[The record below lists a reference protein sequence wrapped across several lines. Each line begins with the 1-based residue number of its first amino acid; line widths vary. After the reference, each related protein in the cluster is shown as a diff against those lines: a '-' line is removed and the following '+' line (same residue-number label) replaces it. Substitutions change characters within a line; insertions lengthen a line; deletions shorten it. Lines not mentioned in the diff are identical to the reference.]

1 MGWCF
6 CFTNMLADQKYFAN
20 YLRKI
25 MFSTCS
31 QNYLKKVGED
41 FIINSA
47 LNIFASSLVE
57 CDFFFPRKVL
67 VASRK
72 LWVIFPDSYLW
83 DVLKVSLKR
92 NLKAQAL
99 LKKSFKRKVLP
110 IFENRAEKKSK
121 NENKTMSVKIKIKV
135 TFLYSP
141 GIGTDR
147 VNVLQ

>member
-1 MGWCF
+1 MFQVSSIGKDLLLIRIPYGLVF
-6 CFTNMLADQKYFAN
+6 LLYKYASRSKYFAN

-57 CDFFFPRKVL
+57 CDFFFSRKVL

-83 DVLKVSLKR
+83 DVLKVSLIR

-110 IFENRAEKKSK
+110 IFENRAEKK
-121 NENKTMSVKIKIKV
+121 
-135 TFLYSP
+135 
-141 GIGTDR
+141 
-147 VNVLQ
+147 